1 MKLQYLSIAFSPL
14 ISLVSAST
22 GEQILM
28 GFAHNS
34 FVPEKHTQPTL
45 ADLLTIEQSASIFY
59 SYARELELSKMFNDN
74 TIKATIFVP
83 TNKAVMALVRKPHQ
97 GQAPNAISDDV
108 HITEEEYERKYMVN
122 IERWVSAHIIPEY
135 PITLDS
141 HEHLTLLD
149 GKSISFKSISKGNSK
164 EPEWTR
170 VTLEDGAHILG
181 MKEAS
186 NGVLY
191 LIDTPISPD

>member
-1 MKLQYLSIAFSPL
+1 MKLQYLSIAFSSL

-28 GFAHNS
+28 GFAHDS

-83 TNKAVMALVRKPHQ
+83 TNKAVMALVRKP
-97 GQAPNAISDDV
+97 
-108 HITEEEYERKYMVN
+108 
-122 IERWVSAHIIPEY
+122 
-135 PITLDS
+135 
-141 HEHLTLLD
+141 
-149 GKSISFKSISKGNSK
+149 
-164 EPEWTR
+164 
-170 VTLEDGAHILG
+170 
-181 MKEAS
+181 
-186 NGVLY
+186 
-191 LIDTPISPD
+191 